1 MKLDICIVEDSK
13 MDAKILKLI
22 LETYLDERHII
33 YTIKTYDTGLA
44 FFADYE
50 EGYITPTTLFMDI
63 FLPKSNGLEICRKM
77 RHMGYS
83 GDILITTETKDHAI
97 DAFSVDAR
105 GYILKPY
112 NAPDVLDVLER
123 VCRYAS
129 IRTLTIKKQKRM
141 IHIPLAEILY
151 IESIAPNCTIH
162 CLDNVI
168 YTIRKKLD
176 TIETEIDDSH
186 FLRCHKSYLVNMDYI
201 SAASEDFELTDGT
214 VIPIRKTETKYIKDA
229 YKKFTEE
236 HK

>member
-176 TIETEIDDSH
+176 AIETEIISIPLI
-186 FLRCHKSYLVNMDYI
+186 FQSVLQSRIPQKRLLVNIAVFVFSDEMLIVEPDLRYFHLRNRI
-201 SAASEDFELTDGT
+201 FHSRT
-214 VIPIRKTETKYIKDA
+214 
-229 YKKFTEE
+229 
-236 HK
+236 

>member
-22 LETYLDERHII
+22 LETYLDERHIV
-33 YTIKTYDTGLA
+33 YTIKIYDTGLA

-77 RHMGYS
+77 RHMGYA

-112 NAPDVLDVLER
+112 NAPDVFDVLER
-123 VCRYAS
+123 ICRYAS
-129 IRTLTIKKQKRM
+129 IRTLTIKIRQR
-141 IHIPLAEILY
+141 IINIPMADILY
-151 IESIAPNCTIH
+151 VESNNPNITIH

-176 TIETEIDDSH
+176 AIEAELNDTH

-201 SAASEDFELTDGT
+201 SAAPDDFVLTDGT
-214 VIPIRKTETKYIKDA
+214 VIPIRKADVKFYKEE
-229 YKKFTEE
+229 YKKFAEE